1 MGGAAKIPEAAEDRV
16 GSFGEGAACPWL
28 QPPRAVS
35 QLPRSCP
42 AMEGSSS
49 MLDAEA
55 VADLVLL
62 DPLTEESLVQTLQER
77 FRRHDIYTY
86 IGNVVISVNPYQAL
100 PIYTPE
106 KVEEYHNCSFFAVK
120 PHIYAI
126 ADDAYR
132 SLRDR
137 DRDQCILITGESG
150 AGKTGT
156 GRAAGGAQGTERG
169 WWGEGH
175 SPSTHSPTPMTPCP
189 SLAEASKLVMSYVAA
204 VSSKGEE
211 VNKVKEQLLQSN
223 PVLEAFG
230 NAKTVRNDNSSRF
243 GKYMDIE
250 FDFKGE
256 PLGGVISNCEYPPAI
271 PGGFHSTHPNLLEK
285 SRIVRHVKGERN
297 FHIFYQLLAGASPQL
312 LQQLKL
318 HQDCGHYGYL
328 DRESSNLPGMDDAAN
343 FHAMQDAMR
352 VIGFSAAEVTELLE
366 VTAVVLKLGNIQL
379 SSSFQASGMEA
390 CSITEPQELREI
402 CELIRLDPS
411 TLEQALCTRTVKAR
425 DETVLTTLTVPQG
438 YYGRDALAK
447 NIYSRLFDWLV
458 NRINTSIQGML
469 EPQQDPGPPPHT
481 GHNSPLSPQVKSN
494 EQRKVMGVLDIYGF
508 EIFQDNGFEQFII
521 NYCNEKLQQIFILM
535 TLKEEQE
542 EYVREIQ
549 WQEGIRDP
557 HPRGRTSCSCPTSA
571 GGVRGAGSGLSV
583 CLTHIYSQGIQWTP
597 VEFFDNSI
605 ICNLIENSTNG
616 ILALLDEECLRPG
629 VVNEDTFLTK
639 LNQLLAKH
647 KHYESKETQNARHIT
662 DISLPPRCFRIHHYA
677 GKVWQRCGVGLG
689 TVMEMLNCAPLP
701 AWSLTP
707 LPPQVTYNVTG
718 FIEKNND
725 LLFRDLSQAMWA
737 AQHALLRSLFPE
749 GDPQKVSLKLPPTA
763 GFQFKSSVAMLMKN
777 LYSKNPNY
785 IRYRPQQRPPAEA
798 PVPVRPPQNH
808 HCALQ
813 SAMVFTPELVL
824 AQVRYLGLMENVRVR
839 RAGYAFRQ
847 LYGPFLE
854 RYKMLNR
861 RTWPRW
867 NGGDREGTEVLLAG
881 LAFPA
886 EELAFGHTKIFIR
899 SPRTL
904 FDLERQRQERVSELA
919 TLIQKMFRGWR
930 CRTQYQLMRKS
941 QILISAWFRGHRQ
954 KNRYKQM
961 KRSALVLQAYA
972 RGWKELRVSH
982 GGTRFTVISSPHL
995 SSSPASLLPLPLA
1008 PCLCWCLPFGLPGLS
1023 PPQSRRLLREL
1034 KSQCR
1039 RHAAATTIAA
1049 HWRGPPLSC
1058 CPCRCVRAVCLSAHP
1073 VGLEPLSSP
1082 LGPNRDWAMWG
1093 TWRQGLG
1100 NVGDGTPLSFVGL
1113 VVMSDVL
1120 TTGLSPQARR
1130 TYRKYFRSSAST
1142 RLANFIYWRLVQRYL
1157 LGLAKNLPPLSV
1169 TDRTWPP
1176 APYRFLDKTNQ
1187 ELKNIFYHWKVGAEG
1202 DGENSS
1208 WDLVAPAHLRVQE
1221 VPGSAAAV
1229 TPGPAAGQALCQR
1242 ALQGQ
1247 EDPLPQKVP
1256 GQGAG
1261 GAGELSA
1268 AVADVFIPSLQQ
1280 PFRGDYLGLKQNPKY
1295 QKLHAVAKDKLVM
1308 ADTVRKVNR
1317 ANGKTVPRLLLLTTE
1332 HLVLAD
1338 PKAAQPKTVLSISDI
1353 RGVSVTRFS
1362 DGFLALHLKE
1372 VPGEG
1377 GPGGSGGPQQG

>member
-1 MGGAAKIPEAAEDRV
+1 
-16 GSFGEGAACPWL
+16 
-28 QPPRAVS
+28 
-35 QLPRSCP
+35 
-42 AMEGSSS
+42 MEGTSSL
-49 MLDAEA
+49 LDAEA

-62 DPLTEESLVQTLQER
+62 DPLTEESLVQTLRER
-77 FRRHDIYTY
+77 FRRRDIYTY
-86 IGNVVISVNPYQAL
+86 IGNVVISVNPYQSL

-106 KVEEYHNCSFFAVK
+106 KVEEYRNCSFFAVK

-150 AGKTGT
+150 AGKT
-156 GRAAGGAQGTERG
+156 
-169 WWGEGH
+169 
-175 SPSTHSPTPMTPCP
+175 
-189 SLAEASKLVMSYVAA
+189 EASKLVMSYVAA

-256 PLGGVISNCEYPPAI
+256 PLGGVISNY
-271 PGGFHSTHPNLLEK
+271 LLEK

-318 HQDCGHYGYL
+318 RQDCGHYGYL
-328 DRESSNLPGMDDAAN
+328 NREGSSLPGMDDAAN

-352 VIGFSAAEVTELLE
+352 VIGFSPAEVTELLE
-366 VTAVVLKLGNIQL
+366 VTAVVLKLGNVQL

-390 CSITEPQELREI
+390 CSISKPQELREI
-402 CELIRLDPS
+402 CELIGLEPG
-411 TLEQALCTRTVKAR
+411 TLERALCSRTVKAR

-458 NRINTSIQGML
+458 NRINASI
-469 EPQQDPGPPPHT
+469 
-481 GHNSPLSPQVKSN
+481 QVKSDK
-494 EQRKVMGVLDIYGF
+494 QRKVMGVLDIYGF

-542 EYVREIQ
+542 EYVRE
-549 WQEGIRDP
+549 
-557 HPRGRTSCSCPTSA
+557 
-571 GGVRGAGSGLSV
+571 
-583 CLTHIYSQGIQWTP
+583 GIQWTQ

-605 ICNLIENSTNG
+605 ICNLIENSTTG
-616 ILALLDEECLRPG
+616 ILAMLDEECLRPG

-639 LNQLLAKH
+639 LNQLLATH
-647 KHYESKETQNARHIT
+647 KHYESKETQNARHVT
-662 DISLPPRCFRIHHYA
+662 DASLPPRCFRIHHYA
-677 GKVWQRCGVGLG
+677 GK
-689 TVMEMLNCAPLP
+689 
-701 AWSLTP
+701 
-707 LPPQVTYNVTG
+707 VTYNVTG

-737 AQHALLRSLFPE
+737 ARHALLRSLFPE

-785 IRYRPQQRPPAEA
+785 IRCIKP
-798 PVPVRPPQNH
+798 NDTK
-808 HCALQ
+808 

-847 LYGPFLE
+847 LYGPFLQ
-854 RYKMLNR
+854 RYKMLNAQ
-861 RTWPRW
+861 TWPRW
-867 NGGDREGTEVLLAG
+867 DRGDREGTEVLLAG
-881 LAFPA
+881 LEFPA

-904 FDLERQRQERVSELA
+904 FDLERRRQERVAQLA

-954 KNRYKQM
+954 MNRYKQM
-961 KRSALVLQAYA
+961 KRSALILQAYA
-972 RGWKELRVSH
+972 RGWK
-982 GGTRFTVISSPHL
+982 
-995 SSSPASLLPLPLA
+995 
-1008 PCLCWCLPFGLPGLS
+1008 
-1023 PPQSRRLLREL
+1023 
-1034 KSQCR
+1034 
-1039 RHAAATTIAA
+1039 
-1049 HWRGPPLSC
+1049 
-1058 CPCRCVRAVCLSAHP
+1058 
-1073 VGLEPLSSP
+1073 
-1082 LGPNRDWAMWG
+1082 
-1093 TWRQGLG
+1093 
-1100 NVGDGTPLSFVGL
+1100 
-1113 VVMSDVL
+1113 
-1120 TTGLSPQARR
+1120 ARR

-1142 RLANFIYWRLVQRYL
+1142 CLANFIYRRLVHRYL
-1157 LGLAKNLPPLSV
+1157 VGLAKNLPPLSV
-1169 TDRTWPP
+1169 MDRTWPP
-1176 APYRFLDKTNQ
+1176 APYRFLDDTNQ
-1187 ELKNIFYHWKVGAEG
+1187 ELKNIFYRWKCKKYR
-1202 DGENSS
+1202 DQ
-1208 WDLVAPAHLRVQE
+1208 LPASRRAQL
-1221 VPGSAAAV
+1221 
-1229 TPGPAAGQALCQR
+1229 QARLC
-1242 ALQGQ
+1242 AS
-1247 EDPLPQKVP
+1247 
-1256 GQGAG
+1256 
-1261 GAGELSA
+1261 ELFK
-1268 AVADVFIPSLQQ
+1268 DKKTLYPKSLQQ
-1280 PFRGDYLGLKQNPKY
+1280 PFRGEYLGLKQNPKY

-1308 ADTVRKVNR
+1308 ADAVRKVNR
-1317 ANGKTVPRLLLLTTE
+1317 ASGKTVPRLLLLTTE

-1338 PKAAQPKTVLSISDI
+1338 PKAAQPKTVLSLSDI

-1372 VPGEG
+1372 VSTVGAKGDFLLVSDHLIELVTRLHQTFEATTGQALPLHITDRFSTRFPKGDVSVTVVESPKASTN
-1377 GPGGSGGPQQG
+1377 GPVCKKKGSNKMEVLVH

>member
-1 MGGAAKIPEAAEDRV
+1 
-16 GSFGEGAACPWL
+16 
-28 QPPRAVS
+28 
-35 QLPRSCP
+35 
-42 AMEGSSS
+42 MESTSS

-77 FRRHDIYTY
+77 FRRRDIYTY
-86 IGNVVISVNPYQAL
+86 IGNVVISVNPYQSL

-150 AGKTGT
+150 AGKT
-156 GRAAGGAQGTERG
+156 
-169 WWGEGH
+169 
-175 SPSTHSPTPMTPCP
+175 
-189 SLAEASKLVMSYVAA
+189 EASKLVMSFVAA

-223 PVLEAFG
+223 PVLE
-230 NAKTVRNDNSSRF
+230 
-243 GKYMDIE
+243 
-250 FDFKGE
+250 GE
-256 PLGGVISNCEYPPAI
+256 CPHILS
-271 PGGFHSTHPNLLEK
+271 PGSCILDLPGFST
-285 SRIVRHVKGERN
+285 
-297 FHIFYQLLAGASPQL
+297 
-312 LQQLKL
+312 QLKL
-318 HQDCGHYGYL
+318 RQDCGHYGYL
-328 DRESSNLPGMDDAAN
+328 NRESSSLPGMDDAAN

-352 VIGFSAAEVTELLE
+352 VIGFSPAEVTELLE

-402 CELIRLDPS
+402 CQLIGLDPS
-411 TLEQALCTRTVKAR
+411 TLEQALCSRTVKAR

-458 NRINTSIQGML
+458 NRINASIQVSSRGSQSHSRTL
-469 EPQQDPGPPPHT
+469 DPHT
-481 GHNSPLSPQVKSN
+481 GLNTPLSPQVKSD

-542 EYVREIQ
+542 EYVRE
-549 WQEGIRDP
+549 
-557 HPRGRTSCSCPTSA
+557 
-571 GGVRGAGSGLSV
+571 
-583 CLTHIYSQGIQWTP
+583 GIQWTP

-605 ICNLIENSTNG
+605 ICNLIENSTSG
-616 ILALLDEECLRPG
+616 ILAMLDEECLRPG

-639 LNQLLAKH
+639 LNQLLATH
-647 KHYESKETQNARHIT
+647 KHYESKETQNARRVT
-662 DISLPPRCFRIHHYA
+662 DTSLPPRCFRIHHYA
-677 GKVWQRCGVGLG
+677 GKV
-689 TVMEMLNCAPLP
+689 
-701 AWSLTP
+701 
-707 LPPQVTYNVTG
+707 TYNVAG

-737 AQHALLRSLFPE
+737 ARHSLLRSLFPE

-763 GFQFKSSVAMLMKN
+763 GFQFKSSVALLMKN

-785 IRYRPQQRPPAEA
+785 IRCIKP
-798 PVPVRPPQNH
+798 NDTK
-808 HCALQ
+808 

-847 LYGPFLE
+847 LYGPFLQ
-854 RYKMLNR
+854 RYKMLSP
-861 RTWPRW
+861 RTWPHW
-867 NGGDREGTEVLLAG
+867 HGGDREGAEVLLAG
-881 LAFPA
+881 LEFPA

-904 FDLERQRQERVSELA
+904 FDLERKRQERVAQLA
-919 TLIQKMFRGWR
+919 TLIQKVFRGWR

-961 KRSALVLQAYA
+961 KRSALILQAYA
-972 RGWKELRVSH
+972 RGWK
-982 GGTRFTVISSPHL
+982 
-995 SSSPASLLPLPLA
+995 
-1008 PCLCWCLPFGLPGLS
+1008 
-1023 PPQSRRLLREL
+1023 
-1034 KSQCR
+1034 
-1039 RHAAATTIAA
+1039 
-1049 HWRGPPLSC
+1049 
-1058 CPCRCVRAVCLSAHP
+1058 
-1073 VGLEPLSSP
+1073 
-1082 LGPNRDWAMWG
+1082 
-1093 TWRQGLG
+1093 
-1100 NVGDGTPLSFVGL
+1100 
-1113 VVMSDVL
+1113 
-1120 TTGLSPQARR
+1120 ARR

-1142 RLANFIYWRLVQRYL
+1142 SIANFIYQRLVQKYL
-1157 LGLAKNLPPLSV
+1157 VGLAKNLPPLSV
-1169 TDRTWPP
+1169 MDRTWPP
-1176 APYRFLDKTNQ
+1176 APYRFLDDANQ
-1187 ELKNIFYHWKVGAEG
+1187 ELKNIFYRWKCKKYRDQLPPSRRAQ
-1202 DGENSS
+1202 
-1208 WDLVAPAHLRVQE
+1208 L
-1221 VPGSAAAV
+1221 
-1229 TPGPAAGQALCQR
+1229 QAKLC
-1242 ALQGQ
+1242 AS
-1247 EDPLPQKVP
+1247 
-1256 GQGAG
+1256 
-1261 GAGELSA
+1261 ELFK
-1268 AVADVFIPSLQQ
+1268 DKKTLYPKSLQQ
-1280 PFRGDYLGLKQNPKY
+1280 PFRGEYLGLKQNPKY
-1295 QKLHAVAKDKLVM
+1295 QKLHAVAKDKLLM

-1317 ANGKTVPRLLLLTTE
+1317 ASGKTVPRLLLLTTE

-1338 PKAAQPKTVLSISDI
+1338 PKAAQPKTVLSLSDI

-1372 VPGEG
+1372 VSTVGAKGDFLLVSDHLIELVTRLHQTFEAITGQVLPLHITDRCGRG
-1377 GPGGSGGPQQG
+1377 F

>member
-1 MGGAAKIPEAAEDRV
+1 
-16 GSFGEGAACPWL
+16 
-28 QPPRAVS
+28 
-35 QLPRSCP
+35 
-42 AMEGSSS
+42 MEGSSS
-49 MLDAEA
+49 LLDAEA

-62 DPLTEESLVQTLQER
+62 DPLTEESLVQTLRER
-77 FRRHDIYTY
+77 FRRRDIYTY
-86 IGNVVISVNPYQAL
+86 IGNVVISVNPYQSL

-106 KVEEYHNCSFFAVK
+106 KVEEYRNCSFFAVK

-150 AGKTGT
+150 AGKT
-156 GRAAGGAQGTERG
+156 
-169 WWGEGH
+169 
-175 SPSTHSPTPMTPCP
+175 
-189 SLAEASKLVMSYVAA
+189 EASKLVMSYVAA

-256 PLGGVISNCEYPPAI
+256 PLGGVISNY
-271 PGGFHSTHPNLLEK
+271 LLEK

-318 HQDCGHYGYL
+318 RQDCGHYGYL
-328 DRESSNLPGMDDAAN
+328 NREGSSLPGMDDAAN

-352 VIGFSAAEVTELLE
+352 VIGFSPAEVTELLE
-366 VTAVVLKLGNIQL
+366 VTAVVLKLGNVQL

-390 CSITEPQELREI
+390 CSISDPQELREV
-402 CELIRLDPS
+402 CELIG
-411 TLEQALCTRTVKAR
+411 LEPGALERALCSRTVKAR
-425 DETVLTTLTVPQG
+425 DETVLTSLTVPQG

-458 NRINTSIQGML
+458 NRINASI
-469 EPQQDPGPPPHT
+469 
-481 GHNSPLSPQVKSN
+481 QVKSDK
-494 EQRKVMGVLDIYGF
+494 QRKVMGVLDIYGF

-542 EYVREIQ
+542 EYVRE
-549 WQEGIRDP
+549 
-557 HPRGRTSCSCPTSA
+557 
-571 GGVRGAGSGLSV
+571 
-583 CLTHIYSQGIQWTP
+583 GIQWTP

-605 ICNLIENSTNG
+605 ICNLIENSTTG
-616 ILALLDEECLRPG
+616 ILAMLDEECLRPG

-639 LNQLLAKH
+639 LNQLLATH
-647 KHYESKETQNARHIT
+647 KHYESKETQNARRVT
-662 DISLPPRCFRIHHYA
+662 DASLPPRCFRIHHYA
-677 GKVWQRCGVGLG
+677 GK
-689 TVMEMLNCAPLP
+689 
-701 AWSLTP
+701 
-707 LPPQVTYNVTG
+707 VTYNVTG

-737 AQHALLRSLFPE
+737 ARHALLRSLFPE

-763 GFQFKSSVAMLMKN
+763 GFQFKLSVALLMKN

-785 IRYRPQQRPPAEA
+785 IRCIKP
-798 PVPVRPPQNH
+798 NDTK
-808 HCALQ
+808 

-824 AQVRYLGLMENVRVR
+824 AQARYLGLMENVRVR

-847 LYGPFLE
+847 LYGPFLQ
-854 RYKMLNR
+854 RYKMLNP

-867 NGGDREGTEVLLAG
+867 DRGDREGTEVLLAG
-881 LAFPA
+881 LEFPA

-904 FDLERQRQERVSELA
+904 FDLERQRQERVAQLV

-954 KNRYKQM
+954 MNRYKQM
-961 KRSALVLQAYA
+961 KRSALILQAYA
-972 RGWKELRVSH
+972 RGWK
-982 GGTRFTVISSPHL
+982 
-995 SSSPASLLPLPLA
+995 
-1008 PCLCWCLPFGLPGLS
+1008 
-1023 PPQSRRLLREL
+1023 SRRLLREL

-1039 RHAAATTIAA
+1039 RQAAATTIAA
-1049 HWRGPPLSC
+1049 HWRGY
-1058 CPCRCVRAVCLSAHP
+1058 
-1073 VGLEPLSSP
+1073 
-1082 LGPNRDWAMWG
+1082 
-1093 TWRQGLG
+1093 
-1100 NVGDGTPLSFVGL
+1100 
-1113 VVMSDVL
+1113 
-1120 TTGLSPQARR
+1120 QARR

-1142 RLANFIYWRLVQRYL
+1142 CLANFIYRRLVHRYL
-1157 LGLAKNLPPLSV
+1157 VGLAKNLPPLSV
-1169 TDRTWPP
+1169 MDRTWPP
-1176 APYRFLDKTNQ
+1176 APYRFLDNTNQ
-1187 ELKNIFYHWKVGAEG
+1187 ELKNIFYRWKCKKYR
-1202 DGENSS
+1202 DQ
-1208 WDLVAPAHLRVQE
+1208 LPASRRAQL
-1221 VPGSAAAV
+1221 
-1229 TPGPAAGQALCQR
+1229 QARLC
-1242 ALQGQ
+1242 AS
-1247 EDPLPQKVP
+1247 
-1256 GQGAG
+1256 
-1261 GAGELSA
+1261 ELFK
-1268 AVADVFIPSLQQ
+1268 DKKTLYPKSLQQ
-1280 PFRGDYLGLKQNPKY
+1280 PFRGEYLGLKQNPKY

-1317 ANGKTVPRLLLLTTE
+1317 ASGKTVPRLLLLTTE

-1338 PKAAQPKTVLSISDI
+1338 PKAAQPKTVLSLSDI
-1353 RGVSVTRFS
+1353 HGVSVTRFS

-1372 VPGEG
+1372 VSTGAKGDFLLLSEHLIELVTRLHQTFEATTGQALPLHITDRFSTRFPKGDVSITVVESPKASTN
-1377 GPGGSGGPQQG
+1377 GPVCKKKGSNKMEVLVH

>member
-1 MGGAAKIPEAAEDRV
+1 
-16 GSFGEGAACPWL
+16 
-28 QPPRAVS
+28 
-35 QLPRSCP
+35 
-42 AMEGSSS
+42 MERSSS
-49 MLDAEA
+49 LLDAEA

-77 FRRHDIYTY
+77 FRRRDIYTY
-86 IGNVVISVNPYQAL
+86 IGNVVISVNPYQSL

-106 KVEEYHNCSFFAVK
+106 KVEEYRNCSFFAMK

-150 AGKTGT
+150 AGKT
-156 GRAAGGAQGTERG
+156 
-169 WWGEGH
+169 
-175 SPSTHSPTPMTPCP
+175 
-189 SLAEASKLVMSYVAA
+189 EASKLVMSYVAA

-223 PVLEAFG
+223 PVLE
-230 NAKTVRNDNSSRF
+230 
-243 GKYMDIE
+243 
-250 FDFKGE
+250 GE
-256 PLGGVISNCEYPPAI
+256 CHLLSPP
-271 PGGFHSTHPNLLEK
+271 PE
-285 SRIVRHVKGERN
+285 
-297 FHIFYQLLAGASPQL
+297 
-312 LQQLKL
+312 QLKL
-318 HQDCGHYGYL
+318 RQDCGHYGYL
-328 DRESSNLPGMDDAAN
+328 KREGSSLPGMDDAAN

-352 VIGFSAAEVTELLE
+352 VIGFSPAEVTELLE
-366 VTAVVLKLGNIQL
+366 VTAVVLKLGNVQL

-390 CSITEPQELREI
+390 CSISEPQELREI
-402 CELIRLDPS
+402 CELIGLEPG
-411 TLEQALCTRTVKAR
+411 TLERALCSRTVKAR

-458 NRINTSIQGML
+458 NRINASI
-469 EPQQDPGPPPHT
+469 
-481 GHNSPLSPQVKSN
+481 QVKSD

-542 EYVREIQ
+542 EYVRE
-549 WQEGIRDP
+549 
-557 HPRGRTSCSCPTSA
+557 
-571 GGVRGAGSGLSV
+571 
-583 CLTHIYSQGIQWTP
+583 GIQWTP

-605 ICNLIENSTNG
+605 ICNLIENSTTG
-616 ILALLDEECLRPG
+616 ILAMLDEECLRPG

-639 LNQLLAKH
+639 LNQLLATH
-647 KHYESKETQNARHIT
+647 KHYESKETQNARHVT
-662 DISLPPRCFRIHHYA
+662 DTSLPPRCFRIHHYA
-677 GKVWQRCGVGLG
+677 GK
-689 TVMEMLNCAPLP
+689 
-701 AWSLTP
+701 
-707 LPPQVTYNVTG
+707 VTYNVTG

-737 AQHALLRSLFPE
+737 ARHALLRSLFPE

-785 IRYRPQQRPPAEA
+785 IRCIKP
-798 PVPVRPPQNH
+798 NDTK
-808 HCALQ
+808 

-847 LYGPFLE
+847 LYGPFLQ
-854 RYKMLNR
+854 RYKMLNPQ
-861 RTWPRW
+861 TWPRW
-867 NGGDREGTEVLLAG
+867 DRGDREGAEVLLAG

-904 FDLERQRQERVSELA
+904 FDLEQQRQERVAQLA

-954 KNRYKQM
+954 MNQYKQM
-961 KRSALVLQAYA
+961 KRSALILQAYA
-972 RGWKELRVSH
+972 RGWK
-982 GGTRFTVISSPHL
+982 
-995 SSSPASLLPLPLA
+995 
-1008 PCLCWCLPFGLPGLS
+1008 
-1023 PPQSRRLLREL
+1023 
-1034 KSQCR
+1034 
-1039 RHAAATTIAA
+1039 
-1049 HWRGPPLSC
+1049 
-1058 CPCRCVRAVCLSAHP
+1058 
-1073 VGLEPLSSP
+1073 
-1082 LGPNRDWAMWG
+1082 
-1093 TWRQGLG
+1093 
-1100 NVGDGTPLSFVGL
+1100 
-1113 VVMSDVL
+1113 
-1120 TTGLSPQARR
+1120 ARR

-1142 RLANFIYWRLVQRYL
+1142 CVANFIYRRLVQKYL
-1157 LGLAKNLPPLSV
+1157 VGLAKNLPPLAV

-1176 APYRFLDKTNQ
+1176 APYRFLDEANQ
-1187 ELKNIFYHWKVGAEG
+1187 ELKNIFYHWKCKKYR
-1202 DGENSS
+1202 DQ
-1208 WDLVAPAHLRVQE
+1208 LPAPRRAQL
-1221 VPGSAAAV
+1221 
-1229 TPGPAAGQALCQR
+1229 QARLC
-1242 ALQGQ
+1242 AS
-1247 EDPLPQKVP
+1247 
-1256 GQGAG
+1256 
-1261 GAGELSA
+1261 ELFK
-1268 AVADVFIPSLQQ
+1268 DKKTLYPKSLQQ
-1280 PFRGDYLGLKQNPKY
+1280 PFRGEYLGLKQNPKY

-1317 ANGKTVPRLLLLTTE
+1317 ASGKTVPRLLLLTTE

-1338 PKAAQPKTVLSISDI
+1338 PKAAQPKTVLSLSDI

-1372 VPGEG
+1372 VSTVGAKGDFLLVSDHLIELVTRLHQTFEATTGQALPLHITDRFSTRFPKGDVSVTVVESPKANTN
-1377 GPGGSGGPQQG
+1377 GPVCKKKGSNKMEVLVH